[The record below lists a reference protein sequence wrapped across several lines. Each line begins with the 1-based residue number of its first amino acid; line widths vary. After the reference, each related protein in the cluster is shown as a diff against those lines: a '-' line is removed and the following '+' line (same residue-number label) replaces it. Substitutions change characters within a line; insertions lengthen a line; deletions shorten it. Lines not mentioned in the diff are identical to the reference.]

1 MKHVI
6 YGGEPLVTGSDVADA
21 LLAYSEVVVRN
32 GTSVSVTIPIL
43 SSNGVIERRSILLGP
58 ATQLET
64 QDIDGSNADELT
76 RFPVPH
82 FPAVGG
88 KGIPADLDPLP
99 ELPEHLR

>member
-6 YGGEPLVTGSDVADA
+6 YGGEPLVTGSAVADA
-21 LLAYSEVVVRN
+21 LLEYSMVVVRN
-32 GTSVSVTIPIL
+32 GTSVPVTIPIL
-43 SSNGVIERRSILLGP
+43 SANGSIEQRSILLGP

-64 QDIDGSNADELT
+64 QDVDGSNDEEEA
-76 RFPVPH
+76 RFPVPR